1 MVIILYSF
9 YLFDTFH
16 GAQFLDELFE
26 DELFETGG
34 IFKHHHQI
42 ATEQTVVGVD
52 VDGA

>member
-1 MVIILYSF
+1 MVIVLYSF

-16 GAQFLDELFE
+16 GAQFL